1 MDKNKS
7 IPTNQVITEW
17 YDAMDAMSVNVS
29 PTASTLLQAV
39 LDQYDIQQRDRDVW
53 QEFLR
58 TDIDELPMFYSSLT
72 DEERNIVDSRR
83 ASSWRDARSSKELLK
98 G

>member
-1 MDKNKS
+1 
-7 IPTNQVITEW
+7 
-17 YDAMDAMSVNVS
+17 
-29 PTASTLLQAV
+29 LQAV
-39 LDQYDIQQRDRDVW
+39 LDQYDIQQRNRDVW

-58 TDIDELPMFYSSLT
+58 TDVDELPMFYSSLT
-72 DEERNIVDSRR
+72 DEERNIIDARR

>member
-1 MDKNKS
+1 MDKNKT
-7 IPTNQVITEW
+7 IPTNRVITEW
-17 YDAMDAMSVNVS
+17 YEAMDVMSVNVS

-39 LDQYDIQQRDRDVW
+39 LDQYDIQQRNRDVW

-58 TDIDELPMFYSSLT
+58 TDVDELPMFYSSLT
-72 DEERNIVDSRR
+72 EEERGIIDARR
-83 ASSWRDARSSKELLK
+83 ASSWRDARSSRELLK